1 MTDTPQNTPQ
11 NTPRDTPPDSTPG
24 PPATGLS
31 QSGDLSG
38 ISELFG
44 LRGGQQAE
52 SGTRTSSD
60 TVGRWV
66 AATEAAAQMPDI
78 SGRLVHGRYRLIA
91 ELGVGG
97 MGVTYRAWDTQAGI
111 PVVIK
116 MPRREVRSDSEAMQ
130 RFAREIAA
138 MLAVPHE
145 SIVPITDHGDDD
157 GCPFVAMRFLPGG
170 SLADYRRRD
179 EAGNAIRN
187 PPGML
192 HLWLPGVATA
202 LDHIHSKGMLHRDV
216 KPGNIFLDGFL
227 KPYLG
232 DFGIAKVLDES
243 GGLQK
248 EQTITATKTAVG
260 TPEYMAP
267 ELFKPRSKPDGRA
280 DQYSLA
286 VTVYEML
293 AGEKPFKG
301 ERAHIIVEHSALA
314 VPPLSAKMPGLPQ
327 RLCMAVE
334 KGLAKSPGGRF
345 ATCREFAAA
354 VVAEL
359 VMLEPELDTVRL
371 LCPSCKNILKLPKK
385 AAGKTGKCPRCQT
398 AMDVAADLGSL
409 WLEAE
414 ERGGDT
420 GRVGAVTPAVSP
432 VREVKVDKPRRLW
445 GMKEW
450 GAIAIAACCGL
461 AVGYPYGVSVTA
473 AKSERDREERSQE
486 AELLKAENKTFAE
499 ALGFTTRMTN
509 SIGVDFRLI
518 PAGTFT
524 MGDAAGGS
532 NEKPH
537 RVTLTKPFYM
547 GVHEVTNDQWKQVM
561 GSVPSN
567 WKEDAHPVEQV
578 SLYDAEEFCRKLS
591 ALPEE
596 RKAGRVYRLP
606 TEAEWEYACRS
617 GTTTKYSFGNDE
629 KLFSDY
635 GWFDGNSAKQTHP
648 VGLKKPNARGLYDM
662 HGNVLEWCSDWYGI
676 YPDGE
681 VTNPEGPSSG
691 SVRVLR
697 GGAWDFS
704 ARFCRSAFRLRGAPS
719 LRHDSL
725 GFRLAL
731 SPSGGESPEAGTEQ
745 GIKISAPPEGST
757 PAAGNAS
764 VSTPASAAAAL
775 NLPETITST
784 VGIKLTLIPA
794 GAFTMGEAGS
804 SNEKPHR
811 VTLTQPFY
819 LGVHEVTN
827 AQWKQVMGSVPS
839 KWKEDAHPVEQV
851 TWEEVTEFCRKLSAL
866 PEERKAGRVYRLPTE
881 AEWEYACRAGTTTK
895 YAFGDDEKLLGDYG
909 WFGDNSGIQ
918 THPVGLKKP
927 SAWGL
932 YDMHGNV
939 WEWCSDWY
947 GIYPDGEVTNPE
959 GPSSGSVRVLR
970 GGRWSGPA
978 RDCRSAFRFGVD
990 PSYRYEDLGFR
1001 LALSPSGAKPPEAG
1015 TEQGTKISAPPEGS
1029 TPTAGKASVSTP
1041 ASAAAALNLPET
1053 IASTVGIKLKL
1064 IPAGTFTMG
1073 EAGSSNE
1080 RSHRVTLTKPFYIGV
1095 HEVTNAQWKQV
1106 MGSVPSGW
1114 QQDDHPVEK
1123 VSWENAINFCRRLS
1137 ALPEERKAGRV
1148 YRLPTEAEW
1157 EYACR
1162 AGTTTQ
1168 YSFGDDEKLLGDYD
1182 WFDGNSGSKT
1192 HPVGLKKPNAWGLY
1206 DMNGNVM
1213 EWCSDWYEYYPD
1225 GEVTNPQGPSSGS
1238 DRVNRGGGWS
1248 YAAWDCRSADRFRFN
1263 PSSRSLYLGFRL
1275 ALSPSGAESP
1285 EAGK

>member
-66 AATEAAAQMPDI
+66 AATEAAAQPPDI

-145 SIVPITDHGDDD
+145 HIVPITDHGDDD

-334 KGLAKSPGGRF
+334 KGLAKKPEERF
-345 ATCREFAAA
+345 ATCRDFAAA

-371 LCPSCKNILKLPKK
+371 LCPSCKNILKLPQK
-385 AAGKTGKCPRCQT
+385 AAGKTGKCPRCQA
-398 AMDVAADLGSL
+398 AMDVADDLGSL
-409 WLEAE
+409 WLESE

-420 GRVGAVTPAVSP
+420 GRVGAVTPTVSP
-432 VREVKVDKPRRLW
+432 LLEVKVDQPRRRW

-461 AVGYPYGVSVTA
+461 AVGYPYGVSVNA
-473 AKSERDREERSQE
+473 AKSEPEIQEVRQTAELLAARNAELETDSKRLQE
-486 AELLKAENKTFAE
+486 AAESLKAENKRFSE
-499 ALGFTTRMTN
+499 ALAIMRAEKQPAPIGTPPVILDTPRMTN
-509 SIGVDFRLI
+509 SIGADFRLL

-524 MGDAAGGS
+524 MGHAASG
-532 NEKPH
+532 PI
-537 RVTLTKPFYM
+537 
-547 GVHEVTNDQWKQVM
+547 
-561 GSVPSN
+561 
-567 WKEDAHPVEQV
+567 EQ
-578 SLYDAEEFCRKLS
+578 A
-591 ALPEE
+591 
-596 RKAGRVYRLP
+596 
-606 TEAEWEYACRS
+606 
-617 GTTTKYSFGNDE
+617 
-629 KLFSDY
+629 
-635 GWFDGNSAKQTHP
+635 
-648 VGLKKPNARGLYDM
+648 
-662 HGNVLEWCSDWYGI
+662 
-676 YPDGE
+676 
-681 VTNPEGPSSG
+681 
-691 SVRVLR
+691 
-697 GGAWDFS
+697 
-704 ARFCRSAFRLRGAPS
+704 
-719 LRHDSL
+719 
-725 GFRLAL
+725 
-731 SPSGGESPEAGTEQ
+731 
-745 GIKISAPPEGST
+745 
-757 PAAGNAS
+757 
-764 VSTPASAAAAL
+764 
-775 NLPETITST
+775 
-784 VGIKLTLIPA
+784 
-794 GAFTMGEAGS
+794 
-804 SNEKPHR
+804 HR

-851 TWEEVTEFCRKLSAL
+851 SWEEAVEFCRKLSAL
-866 PEERKAGRVYRLPTE
+866 PEERNAGRVYRLPTE
-881 AEWEYACRAGTTTK
+881 AEWEYACRSGTTTK

-909 WFGDNSGIQ
+909 WFGDNSGKQ

-939 WEWCSDWY
+939 WEWCSDWN

-959 GPSSGSVRVLR
+959 GPSSGSVRVIR

-978 RDCRSAFRFGVD
+978 RDCRSAFRFEVP

-1001 LALSPSGAKPPEAG
+1001 LALSRSGAKPPEAG
-1015 TEQGTKISAPPEGS
+1015 TDQGTKIAPPEGS
-1029 TPTAGKASVSTP
+1029 TPAAGNASVSIP
-1041 ASAAAALNLPET
+1041 ASATAVLNLPET
-1053 IASTVGIKLKL
+1053 ITSTVGIKLTL

-1073 EAGSSNE
+1073 EAGSSNDSDE
-1080 RSHRVTLTKPFYIGV
+1080 KPHRVTLTKPFYMGV
-1095 HEVTNAQWKQV
+1095 HEVTHAQWKRV
-1106 MGSVPSGW
+1106 IGSVPSKW
-1114 QQDDHPVEK
+1114 KDEDLPVEQ
-1123 VSWENAINFCRRLS
+1123 VSLDDAVEFCRKLS
-1137 ALPEERKAGRV
+1137 ALPAERKAGRV

-1162 AGTTTQ
+1162 AGTTTKF
-1168 YSFGDDEKLLGDYD
+1168 SFGDDEKLFGDYG
-1182 WFDGNSGSKT
+1182 WFGGNSVKQT
-1192 HPVGLKKPNAWGLY
+1192 HPVGQKKPNAWGLH
-1206 DMNGNVM
+1206 DMHGNVL
-1213 EWCSDWYEYYPD
+1213 EWCSDWYETYAD

-1238 DRVNRGGGWS
+1238 LRVYRGGSWNS
-1248 YAAWDCRSADRFRFN
+1248 TARHCRSAYRFRDS
-1263 PSSRSLYLGFRL
+1263 PSLRYNLLGFRL

-1285 EAGK
+1285 GAGK